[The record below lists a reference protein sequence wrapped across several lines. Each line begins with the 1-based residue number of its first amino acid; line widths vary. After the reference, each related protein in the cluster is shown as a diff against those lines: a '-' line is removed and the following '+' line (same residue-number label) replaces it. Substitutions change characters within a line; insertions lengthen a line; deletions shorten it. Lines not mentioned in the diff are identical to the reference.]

1 MIFLNVISGNYCYK
15 IKNQEMFDDF
25 ESDISFVIGLLKL
38 IFFKSVN
45 IFKEQKYRVFQ
56 KLDFNKII
64 IGICGSPKFKVGYIG
79 IKLESNMNN
88 EFVDKVLKDEIKF
101 NEEEKEKII
110 SVFGEF

>member
-45 IFKEQKYRVFQ
+45 IFKEQKYSIS
-56 KLDFNKII
+56 KIR
-64 IGICGSPKFKVGYIG
+64 F
-79 IKLESNMNN
+79 
-88 EFVDKVLKDEIKF
+88 
-101 NEEEKEKII
+101 
-110 SVFGEF
+110 